1 MLTIVRRAAFAIALG
16 VALPVATRPAHAQQ
30 ATVVADLMADIQ
42 QVREKLAALAKAM
55 PENTYDWRP
64 GPGVRSV
71 REVFLHVASDNYLMP
86 SAFGVAIDP
95 STGIK
100 ADDFKTLTTFEHQS
114 LARDATLAAMEKSFD
129 HLAKAM
135 REVPSSRLPEKI
147 KFFGQDFTGQR
158 IWVMTATHLHEHLG
172 QAIAYA
178 RSNKVVPPWSK

>member
-1 MLTIVRRAAFAIALG
+1 MHTLVRRASLMIALG
-16 VALPVATRPAHAQQ
+16 VTASVAVQSAQAQQ
-30 ATVVADLMADIQ
+30 ASVTVDLMADIQ
-42 QVREKLAALAKAM
+42 QVRDKLSALAKAM

-86 SAFGVAIDP
+86 TAFGVAVDP

-100 ADDFKTLTTFEHQS
+100 ADDFKTLTTFEHQALS
-114 LARDATLAAMEKSFD
+114 RDATVAAMEKSFD

-135 REVPSSRLPEKI
+135 KDVPNSRLPEKI
-147 KFFGQDFTGQR
+147 KFFGQEFTGQR

-178 RSNKVVPPWSK
+178 RTNKVVPPWSK

>member
-1 MLTIVRRAAFAIALG
+1 MHMNVRPVSLAL
-16 VALPVATRPAHAQQ
+16 VAVLALPMAATPARAQQ
-30 ATVVADLMADIQ
+30 ASVTTDLMADIQ
-42 QVREKLAALAKAM
+42 QVRDKLVALAKAM

-86 SAFGVAIDP
+86 FAFGVAVDP

-100 ADDFKTLTTFEHQS
+100 ADDFKTLTTFEHQA
-114 LARDATLAAMEKSFD
+114 LGRDATVEAMEKSFD

-135 REVPSSRLPEKI
+135 RDVPSSRLPEKI

>member
-1 MLTIVRRAAFAIALG
+1 MRIHVRPASLALAAVL
-16 VALPVATRPAHAQQ
+16 ALPIAVVPAGAQQ
-30 ATVVADLMADIQ
+30 SSVTGDLMADIQ
-42 QVREKLAALAKAM
+42 QVREKLSALAKAM

-86 SAFGVAIDP
+86 TAFGVAVDP

-100 ADDFKTLTTFEHQS
+100 GDDFKTLTTFEHQGLS
-114 LARDATLAAMEKSFD
+114 PEATVAAMEKSFD

-135 REVPSSRLPEKI
+135 REVPNSRLPEKI
-147 KFFGQDFTGQR
+147 KFFGQEFTGQR